1 MKLLLAGLTLVILST
16 TANASYLERCVF
28 EAEVKTITTL
38 AKLGGSVQ
46 ETKLVALVE
55 VKKVISGAGSHVPS
69 ACQRHLDND
78 LKVLEVSP
86 KHKLVVNSRI
96 KLDYFYVNSRGP
108 VGVRHSTR
116 YTLAE

>member
-1 MKLLLAGLTLVILST
+1 MKLLLTGLILTILST
-16 TANASYLERCVF
+16 TANASYLERCLF

-55 VKKVISGAGSHVPS
+55 VKKVITGEGSHVPS

-78 LKVLEVSP
+78 LKILEVSK
-86 KHKLVVNSRI
+86 KHQLKVNSRI

-108 VGVRHSTR
+108 IGMRESTR